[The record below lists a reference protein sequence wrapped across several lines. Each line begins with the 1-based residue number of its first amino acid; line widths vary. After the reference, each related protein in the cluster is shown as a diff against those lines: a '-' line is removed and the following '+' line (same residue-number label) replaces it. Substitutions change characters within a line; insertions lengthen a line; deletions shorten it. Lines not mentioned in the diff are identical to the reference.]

1 MSDRKLK
8 ILCLHAFRTNAD
20 IFSTQLD
27 MTGQRQLLEDLVEF
41 VLLDAPHVCTKAEEA
56 LQYDIVKHFFPS
68 SRHGSYRE
76 WINGIEIPANGAAEF
91 KAKSCTY
98 AHLDDTIKLIG
109 ETLASASPPFDGIMG
124 FSQGGS
130 MAAMTIAM
138 QQVGD
143 SRLAKAPKLK
153 FAWIQS
159 SRIPR
164 DPSCLPLFDKGPITL
179 PCFFSVI
186 EDDKSVLAEESRA
199 LISKFSDV
207 TLVSVAKGGHGP
219 SPSPKKPDQKE
230 NANKLRKWLLE
241 RKDAIAKEPPEPPP
255 EPPKVLSFIES
266 PFTTKVEYEKY
277 VRGEIP
283 LPAAAA

>member
-1 MSDRKLK
+1 MAPLSLK
-8 ILCLHAFRTNAD
+8 
-20 IFSTQLD
+20 Q
-27 MTGQRQLLEDLVEF
+27 
-41 VLLDAPHVCTKAEEA
+41 
-56 LQYDIVKHFFPS
+56 
-68 SRHGSYRE
+68 SRAR
-76 WINGIEIPANGAAEF
+76 
-91 KAKSCTY
+91 

-138 QQVGD
+138 QQAGD

-164 DPSCLPLFDKGPITL
+164 DPSCLPLFEKGPITL

-230 NANKLRKWLLE
+230 NANKLRKWLHQ
-241 RKDAIAKEPPEPPP
+241 RKDAIAK
-255 EPPKVLSFIES
+255 
-266 PFTTKVEYEKY
+266 
-277 VRGEIP
+277 RAAR
-283 LPAAAA
+283 AAARAKGPVVYREPVYDEGRVRKVCAWRDTIARGGGLSGSRTRVETVFYSKITPPHSIIPYRVAR